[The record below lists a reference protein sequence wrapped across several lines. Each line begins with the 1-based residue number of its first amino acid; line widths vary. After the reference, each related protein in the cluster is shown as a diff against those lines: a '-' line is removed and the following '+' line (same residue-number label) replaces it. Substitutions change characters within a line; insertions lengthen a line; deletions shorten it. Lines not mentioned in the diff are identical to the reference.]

1 MKLWSAIR
9 PRLDRVLKSYR
20 FRHGLFSSFFGMCV
34 VAIYYLINWLVPSD
48 YLLRNQLVTITFII
62 VAVLVLFPAR
72 ERWLQRVMQ
81 RNEYT
86 AFFGRDFH
94 HLDVVAR
101 QFTVAALIHEV
112 FPEFLEWLGV
122 RHGRLAIL
130 NSDRTHYDYY
140 VYRNR
145 QIHRGRPASEH
156 SHDSIALGI
165 KSYRRSIHFNEFGL
179 TPALREQLGDIG
191 AVMVQPFQYRGRLL
205 GFLVLNEAPRNRH
218 ADRALDFFANKAAVS
233 IQNHILTNRILDS
246 RLYDQELIAAQ
257 KIKSTLHDSPLPAIP
272 GFSLVRFDHNSS
284 ILEFF
289 PARGAARW
297 FMVGLSLDRP
307 TSPGGII
314 LYSMLGYL
322 YSFFTRET
330 QFTMHRILGQLR
342 KHRDQLQSAYPL
354 SIFVAE
360 LSSRDH
366 SLICM
371 TDGRSYGL
379 HRIDSRPQLHESR
392 TPENNANKD
401 DTPESNTTETR
412 EAESGLISSASRQ
425 FLEVDADQ
433 GLLLTHGREKL
444 LEIHYAY
451 VPPEEFERQPPE
463 SNSNPATPAPE
474 AH

>member
-1 MKLWSAIR
+1 MRLWSAIR

-20 FRHGLFSSFFGMCV
+20 FRHALFSLFFGLCV
-34 VAIYYLINWLVPSD
+34 VAIYYLINWLVPPD
-48 YLLRNQLVTITFII
+48 YLMRNQLVTITFII
-62 VAVLVLFPAR
+62 VAVLVLFSAR

-86 AFFGRDFH
+86 SFFGRDFH

-130 NSDRTHYDYY
+130 NPDRTHYDYY

-145 QIHRGRPASEH
+145 QVHRGRLASEH
-156 SHDSIALGI
+156 SHDTIALGI
-165 KSYRRSIHFNEFGL
+165 KSYRRSIGFDEFGL
-179 TPALREQLGDIG
+179 SPALCDQLGEIG

-272 GFSLVRFDHNSS
+272 GFSLVRFDHQSS

-307 TSPGGII
+307 TSPGSII
-314 LYSMLGYL
+314 LYSMLGL
-322 YSFFTRET
+322 PVFVFSRAKRNSRCIAFWVSSANIATNCSPLILSRSSWPSF
-330 QFTMHRILGQLR
+330 HPG
-342 KHRDQLQSAYPL
+342 
-354 SIFVAE
+354 
-360 LSSRDH
+360 DH

-371 TDGRSYGL
+371 ADGRSYGL
-379 HRIDSRPQLHESR
+379 HRIDSRPQLNPSG
-392 TPENNANKD
+392 TPEKILTGSGAID
-401 DTPESNTTETR
+401 SRFAETR
-412 EAESGLISSASRQ
+412 DPEPGPDLVGFAPVSGSRRRSGP
-425 FLEVDADQ
+425 V
-433 GLLLTHGREKL
+433 T
-444 LEIHYAY
+444 
-451 VPPEEFERQPPE
+451 
-463 SNSNPATPAPE
+463 NSRP
-474 AH
+474 